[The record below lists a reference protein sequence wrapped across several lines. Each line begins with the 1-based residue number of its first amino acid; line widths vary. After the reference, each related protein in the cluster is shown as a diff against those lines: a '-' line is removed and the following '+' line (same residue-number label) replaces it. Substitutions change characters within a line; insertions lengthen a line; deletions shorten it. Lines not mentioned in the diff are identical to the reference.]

1 MSQSPQPLT
10 AEQQI
15 KALQVQ
21 LKDAQLKAE
30 LLSGERGWFN
40 KEEEQAIQQHNALFY
55 KHIPEEE
62 VFRLC
67 FRFATQEDHPQEVL
81 TLSATQLFER
91 MKATHPSVM
100 RGMTVYSLS
109 RILPRLGE
117 RVHTA
122 KGNVYR
128 VVESY

>member
-1 MSQSPQPLT
+1 MSNCTP
-10 AEQQI
+10 
-15 KALQVQ
+15 K
-21 LKDAQLKAE
+21 LKAE
-30 LLSGERGWFN
+30 LLSGERSWFN

-91 MKATHPSVM
+91 MKSAILHHE
-100 RGMTVYSLS
+100 GMTAYSLS
-109 RILPRLGE
+109 RILPQLGE
-117 RVHTA
+117 RVHTT

-128 VVESY
+128 VVEC

>member
-1 MSQSPQPLT
+1 
-10 AEQQI
+10 
-15 KALQVQ
+15 
-21 LKDAQLKAE
+21 
-30 LLSGERGWFN
+30 FN

-91 MKATHPSVM
+91 MKSAHPSVM
-100 RGMTVYSLS
+100 RGMTAYSLS
-109 RILPRLGE
+109 RILPQLGE

-128 VVESY
+128 VVACDNSMALVTIE